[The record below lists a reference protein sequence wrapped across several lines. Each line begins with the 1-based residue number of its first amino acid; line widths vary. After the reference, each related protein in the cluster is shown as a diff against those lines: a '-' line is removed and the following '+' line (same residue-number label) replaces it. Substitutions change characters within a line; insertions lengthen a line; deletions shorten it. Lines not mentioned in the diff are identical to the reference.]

1 MTTPTVPTI
10 DPALAAL
17 LLMDFQPAVLAAV
30 PGGEQALERAHDALT
45 WAREHDVQVAH
56 VRVALAEDDR
66 AAVPAH
72 NKAFSVAASQGWL
85 DDGLPHTDTHASLA
99 AVTRESDILVRKI
112 RISAFASETDLRVLL
127 REKGIDTLVLAGL
140 STGGVVLTTVR
151 QAADEDFRVFVLEDA
166 TGDPDAEI
174 HRVLTRKLFPQQAE
188 VIATGDLRGLTQ
200 AA

>member
-1 MTTPTVPTI
+1 M
-10 DPALAAL
+10 
-17 LLMDFQPAVLAAV
+17 
-30 PGGEQALERAHDALT
+30 
-45 WAREHDVQVAH
+45 
-56 VRVALAEDDR
+56 
-66 AAVPAH
+66 
-72 NKAFSVAASQGWL
+72 
-85 DDGLPHTDTHASLA
+85 
-99 AVTRESDILVRKI
+99 
-112 RISAFASETDLRVLL
+112 
-127 REKGIDTLVLAGL
+127 LAGL